1 MNIYVYKYRNLRY
14 IIIKIS
20 MYYICII
27 ICVNKFKLILYLSSD
42 SNDEMSDSK
51 LKYVL

>member
-20 MYYICII
+20 MYYIC
-27 ICVNKFKLILYLSSD
+27 VNKFKLILYLSSD
-42 SNDEMSDSK
+42 SNGEMPDSK